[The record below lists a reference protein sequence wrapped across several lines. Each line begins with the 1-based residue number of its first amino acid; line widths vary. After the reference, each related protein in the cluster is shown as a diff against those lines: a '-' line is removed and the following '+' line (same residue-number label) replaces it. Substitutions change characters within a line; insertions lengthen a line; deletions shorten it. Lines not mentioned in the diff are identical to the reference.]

1 MTTINI
7 FKKNGQVNKI
17 IIKGHTGYDLNGR
30 DIICSSVSTAFYLLV
45 FILDNLEVDYVM
57 KDDEE
62 AVGELVVNDFN
73 GVLKSVLDAVV
84 EYYKELEKQYMG
96 YLKVEIGG

>member
-30 DIICSSVSTAFYLLV
+30 DIICSSVSTVFYLLV

-62 AVGELVVNDFN
+62 AVGELVINDFN

-84 EYYKELEKQYMG
+84 EYYIELEKQYIG